1 MKKIFVML
9 LMAACTTVVGA
20 QLKFAH
26 FNSADILQNM
36 TEFKTAQE
44 EMQKLSAQYQEEY
57 TRLMKEYQTKGE
69 EFQKLQ
75 QEGKTAQAILQSKA
89 ADLQKM
95 EESIQNFAQS
105 SQQDLQQQEAQKME
119 ALNTKVMAAVKK
131 VAEAGGYVY
140 VLDLSMCQRLN
151 TPVAFVNSAQS
162 TDISA
167 QLKNELGVK

>member
-1 MKKIFVML
+1 MKKFFVML
-9 LMAACTTVVGA
+9 LMAACTTMASA
-20 QLKFAH
+20 QVKFAH
-26 FNSADILQNM
+26 YNSADILQNM
-36 TEFKTAQE
+36 VEFKTAQE

-57 TRLMKEYQTKGE
+57 ARLMKEYQAKGE

-75 QEGKTAQAILQSKA
+75 QEGSTAQAILQSKA
-89 ADLQKM
+89 NDLQKM

-119 ALNTKVMAAVKK
+119 ALNNKVMAAVKK

-151 TPVAFVNSAQS
+151 TPVAFVNSTQS